1 MTSFDI
7 VMTHVGAG
15 QDAAQRLHFD
25 LKPGQELVF
34 GRAPSV
40 DITIPDPDRKV
51 SSRHGKIRCDQ
62 NGQLFA
68 LDLGSLNGTYL
79 EGTALAQ
86 GDGTAVTFGN
96 QLRVGDFELE
106 IAPAAQFETLQT
118 KDVGAATEALMQSLE
133 DAYDANIDAD
143 SNARAAAMQFAADQA
158 TTPKPPHVSSAM
170 LMQVLERTS
179 GMGGSR
185 SGPALPAPALSTP
198 PYGGPTPANQ
208 EPTGTSTTG
217 GAADEMVRKLAA
229 QLVPDSQ
236 LETDADFEVFG
247 ELLQQVCVAT
257 LDWLA
262 KGLQSRGV
270 FAQEFGAE
278 VTLVFQRSQNPLK
291 AMSLDEL
298 REYLL
303 DWRGDTDAATRS
315 YYLEGVL
322 KDLTEH
328 QVAVIAGVKE
338 AISGIFTRLSPER
351 ISAVADKASGWSK
364 SAKAWAAYQQIHK
377 ELAEEQTKLFNEMV
391 TPAIQKGYLHKHD
404 E

>member
-1 MTSFDI
+1 MTEFDI
-7 VMTHVGAG
+7 VMTHVEAG
-15 QDAAQRLHFD
+15 QDTAERLHFD
-25 LKPGQELVF
+25 LKPGDELIF

-51 SSRHGKIRCDQ
+51 SSRHGMIQCDQ
-62 NGQLFA
+62 NGQLLAF
-68 LDLGSLNGTYL
+68 DLGSLNGTYL
-79 EGTALAQ
+79 EGTALPQEGGA
-86 GDGTAVTFGN
+86 TVTFGN

-106 IAPAAQFETLQT
+106 IAASAQFETLRT
-118 KDVGAATEALMQSLE
+118 KDVDTATEALIRSLE
-133 DAYDANIDAD
+133 DAYDSNIDAG
-143 SNARAAAMQFAADQA
+143 SSARSAAMQFAVEQA
-158 TTPKPPHVSSAM
+158 TAPKPPHVGSAM
-170 LMQVLERTS
+170 LAQVLERTS
-179 GMGGSR
+179 GSR
-185 SGPALPAPALSTP
+185 NSVATPALAAPAGS
-198 PYGGPTPANQ
+198 PAV
-208 EPTGTSTTG
+208 PSPSVPSPSVAAG
-217 GAADEMVRKLAA
+217 GAAEQMVRNLAA
-229 QLVPDSQ
+229 QLVPDSP

-303 DWRGDTDAATRS
+303 DWRGDSDAATRG

-338 AISGIFTRLSPER
+338 AISGIFARLSPER
-351 ISAVADKASGWSK
+351 IAAVAGKASGWSK
-364 SAKAWAAYQQIHK
+364 SAKAWATYQQIHK